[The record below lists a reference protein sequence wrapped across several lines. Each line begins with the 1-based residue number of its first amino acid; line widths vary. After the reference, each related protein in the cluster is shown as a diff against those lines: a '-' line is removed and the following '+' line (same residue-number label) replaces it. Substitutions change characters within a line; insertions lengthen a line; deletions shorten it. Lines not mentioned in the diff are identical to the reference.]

1 MEQLKEELDNARN
14 ELESTRTALK
24 NVDEERDDVQ
34 SRLEAKQLEIED
46 LSKIDL
52 REKVQASKHSNYH
65 NHSLLTR

>member
-1 MEQLKEELDNARN
+1 MENVRN

-34 SRLEAKQLEIED
+34 SRLEAKQLEIKD

-52 REKVQASKHSNYH
+52 REKVQAS
-65 NHSLLTR
+65 